1 MVRLKGYMVFPSFIE
16 APKRRQNDL
25 AENRGSRMRR
35 TVTTIFLLVLVAL
48 LCPYRLQAAPG
59 KVEYLE
65 AKPLSKVVTPRLKP
79 VEAGSKL
86 VYVITWG
93 GDVSLIYG
101 VQEGLFREAG
111 LDVALTLENDF
122 AKQVQAVLDG
132 KTPYLRGTMGMINAA
147 AEVFKAAGTDLV
159 VIVQLT
165 WSTGGD
171 TMTVRPSVRT
181 PNDLKGKAIALQLYG
196 PHMDYM
202 ANILVN
208 AGLRPAQ
215 VTLRWLKELTLP
227 TYETQGTTVDAV
239 SAFAADDKLDAVM
252 AISPDALKLTSN
264 GTVGTGSEGSVKGA
278 RVLLSTKTA
287 SRIIADVYAVRKDYF
302 DTHRA
307 DVQKFVHTVLRSQ
320 EALTELLA
328 NKPSQQ
334 AKYRQILAAAAD
346 LLLGAPQATADV
358 EGMLGD
364 CEFVFHA
371 GNVAFFT
378 GIGTTRTLT
387 TLTEEIQPA
396 FIEMGLITKRVAL
409 QSAGWDY
416 NQLTAG
422 LKNTREVAAPK
433 FDPGRAQQAVEKQLA
448 VEPAAWETEGTL
460 FVIEITFDPNQS
472 VFAEDRYAN
481 DYQKALQVAQTYG
494 GALVVVEGH
503 SDPLGIL
510 QAQQKGERK
519 EVLDQMRQVAKNLS
533 LARAN
538 SVRSSFIQYSKDHNI
553 NVDQSQFIAIGRG
566 VEAPKFN
573 PPRTKE
579 EWAANRRVRFVI
591 KQVEAELTEFKP
603 LGN

>member
-1 MVRLKGYMVFPSFIE
+1 
-16 APKRRQNDL
+16 
-25 AENRGSRMRR
+25 MRR
-35 TVTTIFLLVLVAL
+35 IATTIFVLVLVAL
-48 LCPYRLQAAPG
+48 LCPYHLQAAPN
-59 KVEYLE
+59 KVKYLE

-93 GDVSLIYG
+93 GDVSLVYG
-101 VQEGLFREAG
+101 VQAGLFREAG
-111 LDVALTLENDF
+111 LDVTLTLENDF

-147 AEVFKAAGTDLV
+147 AEAFKAAGTDLV

-181 PNDLKGKAIALQLYG
+181 PNDLKGKTIALQLYG

-202 ANILVN
+202 ANILHN
-208 AGLRPAQ
+208 AGMRPAQ

-227 TYETQGTTVDAV
+227 TYDTQGTMVDAV
-239 SAFAADDKLDAVM
+239 SAFATDDKLDAVM

-278 RVLLSTKTA
+278 LMLLSTKTA

-307 DVQKFVHTVLRSQ
+307 EVQKFVHAVLRSQ
-320 EALTELLA
+320 ETLTELLA

-334 AKYRQILAAAAD
+334 AKYRQLLAKSAD

-378 GIGTTRTLT
+378 GVGTTRTLT

-396 FIEMGLITKRVAL
+396 FSDMGLLTKRTAL
-409 QSAGWDY
+409 LSANWDY
-416 NQLTAG
+416 HQLAAG
-422 LKNTREVAAPK
+422 LKNTTITAAPK
-433 FDPGRAQQAVEKQLA
+433 FDAGRAQQAVEKQLT
-448 VEPAAWETEGTL
+448 VESSAWETE
-460 FVIEITFDPNQS
+460 
-472 VFAEDRYAN
+472 
-481 DYQKALQVAQTYG
+481 
-494 GALVVVEGH
+494 
-503 SDPLGIL
+503 
-510 QAQQKGERK
+510 
-519 EVLDQMRQVAKNLS
+519 
-533 LARAN
+533 
-538 SVRSSFIQYSKDHNI
+538 
-553 NVDQSQFIAIGRG
+553 
-566 VEAPKFN
+566 
-573 PPRTKE
+573 
-579 EWAANRRVRFVI
+579 
-591 KQVEAELTEFKP
+591 
-603 LGN
+603 

>member
-1 MVRLKGYMVFPSFIE
+1 MPRI
-16 APKRRQNDL
+16 
-25 AENRGSRMRR
+25 
-35 TVTTIFLLVLVAL
+35 VTTFFLVLFSL
-48 LCPYRLQAAPG
+48 LSMCSAQAAPG

-65 AKPLSKVVTPRLKP
+65 AKPLTRVVTPRLKP
-79 VEAGSKL
+79 IEAGSKI

-93 GDVSLIYG
+93 GDVSLVYG
-101 VQEGLFREAG
+101 VQEGLFRQEG
-111 LDVALTLENDF
+111 LDITLSLENDF

-181 PNDLKGKAIALQLYG
+181 PNDLKGKTIALQLFG

-202 ANILVN
+202 TNLLHS
-208 AGLRPAQ
+208 AGIRPSQA
-215 VTLRWLKELTLP
+215 TLRWLKELTLP
-227 TYETQGTTVDAV
+227 TYDTQGAIVDPV
-239 SAFAADDKLDAVM
+239 SAFAADDKVDAVM
-252 AISPDALKLTSN
+252 AISPDALKLTSG
-264 GTVGTGSEGSVKGA
+264 GTVGTGAEGSVKGA
-278 RVLLSTKTA
+278 RILLSTKTA
-287 SRIIADVYAVRKDYF
+287 SRVIADVYAVRKDYF

-307 DVQKFVHTVLRSQ
+307 QVQKFVHAVLSSQ
-320 EALTELLA
+320 EALTALLA

-334 AKYRQILAAAAD
+334 AKYRQVLAKSAD

-358 EGMLGD
+358 ESMLED

-378 GIGTTRTLT
+378 GVGTTRTLT
-387 TLTEEIQPA
+387 TLMEEIQPA
-396 FIEMGLITKRVAL
+396 FIDMGLLTTRVAL

-416 NQLTAG
+416 NQLAAG
-422 LKNTREVAAPK
+422 LKHTRVVATAK

-448 VEPAAWETEGTL
+448 VEPGAWETEGTL
-460 FVIEITFDPNQS
+460 FVIEIAFDPNQS
-472 VFAEDRYAN
+472 IFAEDRYAK

-494 GALVVVEGH
+494 GALVVIEGH

-510 QAQQKGERK
+510 QARQKGERT
-519 EVLDQMRQVAKNLS
+519 EMLDQMRQVAKNLS
-533 LARAN
+533 LARAS
-538 SVRSSFIQYSKDHNI
+538 SVRSSFLQYGKDHGI
-553 NVDQSQFIAIGRG
+553 HIDQSQFIAIGRG
-566 VEAPKFN
+566 VEAPKFD
-573 PPRTKE
+573 PPRTKD

>member
-1 MVRLKGYMVFPSFIE
+1 M
-16 APKRRQNDL
+16 Q
-25 AENRGSRMRR
+25 R
-35 TVTTIFLLVLVAL
+35 TATAIFLLVLVL
-48 LCPYRLQAAPG
+48 LLYPFRLQAAPS
-59 KVEYLE
+59 KIEYLE

-79 VEAGSKL
+79 VEAGAKL

-93 GDVSLIYG
+93 GDVSLVYG
-101 VQEGLFREAG
+101 LQEGLFREAG
-111 LDVALTLENDF
+111 LDLTLQLENDF

-159 VIVQLT
+159 IIVQLT
-165 WSTGGD
+165 WSNGGD
-171 TMTVRPSVRT
+171 TMTVRQSIRT
-181 PNDLKGKAIALQLYG
+181 PNDLKGRTIALQLYG

-202 ANILVN
+202 ANILTS

-227 TYETQGTTVDAV
+227 TYDTQDTMVDSV

-264 GTVGTGSEGSVKGA
+264 GTVGTGAEGSVKGA
-278 RVLLSTKTA
+278 RILLSTKTA
-287 SRIIADVYAVRKDYF
+287 SRIIADVYALRKDYF

-307 DVQKFVHTVLRSQ
+307 EVQKFVHAVLRSQ

-328 NKPSQQ
+328 NKSSQQ
-334 AKYRQILAAAAD
+334 AKYRQLLVKSAD

-378 GIGTTRTLT
+378 GVGTTRTLT

-396 FIEMGLITKRVAL
+396 FIDMGLLSKRVAL

-416 NQLTAG
+416 NQLTAA
-422 LKNTREVAAPK
+422 LKNTRATAAPK
-433 FDPGRAQQAVEKQLA
+433 FDSARAQQAVEKQLA
-448 VEPAAWETEGTL
+448 VEPGAWETEGTL

-481 DYQKALQVAQTYG
+481 DYQKAMQVAQTYG
-494 GALVVVEGH
+494 GALVVIEGH

-510 QAQQKGERK
+510 QAQQKGERT
-519 EVLDQMRQVAKNLS
+519 EVLEQMRQVAKNLS

-538 SVRSSFIQYSKDHNI
+538 SVRSSFIQYGKDHGI
-553 NVDQSQFIAIGRG
+553 AIDQSQFIAIGRG
-566 VEAPKFN
+566 VEAPKFG

>member
-1 MVRLKGYMVFPSFIE
+1 
-16 APKRRQNDL
+16 
-25 AENRGSRMRR
+25 MRR
-35 TVTTIFLLVLVAL
+35 TATTIFLLVLVAL
-48 LCPYRLQAAPG
+48 LCPYHLQAAPS

-65 AKPLSKVVTPRLKP
+65 AKPLSKVVTPHLKP

-93 GDVSLIYG
+93 GDVSLVYG
-101 VQEGLFREAG
+101 VQEGIFREAG
-111 LDVALTLENDF
+111 LDVTLTLENDF

-147 AEVFKAAGTDLV
+147 AEAFKAAGTDLV

-181 PNDLKGKAIALQLYG
+181 PNDLKGKTIALQLYG

-202 ANILVN
+202 ANILHN
-208 AGLRPAQ
+208 AGIRPAQ

-227 TYETQGTTVDAV
+227 TYDTQGTLVDAV
-239 SAFAADDKLDAVM
+239 SAFTTDDKLDAVM

-278 RVLLSTKTA
+278 HILLSTKTA

-307 DVQKFVHTVLRSQ
+307 DVQKFVHAVLRGQ
-320 EALTELLA
+320 EALTEMLA

-334 AKYRQILAAAAD
+334 AKYRQLLAASAD

-364 CEFVFHA
+364 CEFVFHT

-378 GIGTTRTLT
+378 GVGTTRTLT

-396 FIEMGLITKRVAL
+396 FIDMGLITKRVAL

-416 NQLTAG
+416 SQLTAG
-422 LKNTREVAAPK
+422 LKNTRAVAAPK
-433 FDPGRAQQAVEKQLA
+433 FDPERAQQAVEKQLA
-448 VEPAAWETEGTL
+448 VEPGAWEIEGTL

-472 VFAEDRYAN
+472 VFVEDRYAN
-481 DYQKALQVAQTYG
+481 DYQKALQIAQTYG

-538 SVRSSFIQYSKDHNI
+538 SVRSSFIQYCKDHSI

-591 KQVEAELTEFKP
+591 KQVEAELSEFKP

>member
-1 MVRLKGYMVFPSFIE
+1 MGLLAYRGVDSTVEKSAAQRRNGM
-16 APKRRQNDL
+16 KRI
-25 AENRGSRMRR
+25 
-35 TVTTIFLLVLVAL
+35 VTAFVLVLFSL
-48 LCPYRLQAAPG
+48 LYTSSVPAAPS

-65 AKPLSKVVTPRLKP
+65 VKPLSKVVTPRLKP
-79 VEAGSKL
+79 IETGGKV

-93 GDVSLIYG
+93 GDVSLVYG
-101 VQEGLFREAG
+101 IQEGLFRQEG
-111 LDVALTLENDF
+111 LDITLSLENDF

-171 TMTVRPSVRT
+171 TMTVRPSIRT
-181 PNDLKGKAIALQLYG
+181 PNDLKGKTIALQLYG

-202 ANILVN
+202 ANILNN
-208 AGLRPAQ
+208 AGIRPAQ

-227 TYETQGTTVDAV
+227 TYDTQGAIVDAV
-239 SAFAADDKLDAVM
+239 SAFATDDTVDAVM

-278 RVLLSTKTA
+278 RMLLSTKTA

-307 DVQKFVHTVLRSQ
+307 DVQQFVHAVLRSQ

-328 NKPSQQ
+328 NKPAQQ
-334 AKYRQILAAAAD
+334 AKYRQILAKSAD

-358 EGMLGD
+358 ESMLGD
-364 CEFVFHA
+364 CEFVFHT

-378 GIGTTRTLT
+378 GVGTTRTFT

-396 FIEMGLITKRVAL
+396 FIEMGLMTKRVAL
-409 QSAGWDY
+409 QSPGWDY
-416 NQLTAG
+416 NQLAAG
-422 LKNTREVAAPK
+422 LKNTRAIAAAK
-433 FDPGRAQQAVEKQLA
+433 FDPTRAQQAVEKQLA
-448 VEPAAWETEGTL
+448 VEPGAWETEGTL
-460 FVIEITFDPNQS
+460 FVIEIAFDPNQS
-472 VFAEDRYAN
+472 IFAEDRYAN
-481 DYQKALQVAQTYG
+481 DYLKALQVTQTYG

-510 QAQQKGERK
+510 QAQQKGERT

-538 SVRSSFIQYSKDHNI
+538 SVRSSFIQYCKDHSVSI
-553 NVDQSQFIAIGRG
+553 DQSQFIAIGRG

-591 KQVEAELTEFKP
+591 KQVESELTEFKP

>member
-1 MVRLKGYMVFPSFIE
+1 M
-16 APKRRQNDL
+16 KR
-25 AENRGSRMRR
+25 M
-35 TVTTIFLLVLVAL
+35 VTTIVVVLFAL
-48 LCPYRLQAAPG
+48 LCTCSAQAAPS
-59 KVEYLE
+59 KVDYLE
-65 AKPLSKVVTPRLKP
+65 VKPLSKVATPRLKP
-79 VEAGSKL
+79 IEAGSKT

-93 GDVSLIYG
+93 GDVSLVYG
-101 VQEGLFREAG
+101 VQEGLFRAEG
-111 LDVALTLENDF
+111 LDITLSLENDF
-122 AKQVQAVLDG
+122 AKQTQAVLDG

-171 TMTVRPSVRT
+171 TMTVRPSIRT
-181 PNDLKGKAIALQLYG
+181 PNDLKGRSIALQLYG

-202 ANILVN
+202 ANILN
-208 AGLRPAQ
+208 SAGIRPSQ
-215 VTLRWLKELTLP
+215 VILRWLKELTLP
-227 TYETQGTTVDAV
+227 TYDTQGTIVDAV
-239 SAFAADDKLDAVM
+239 SAFAADDKIDAVM

-264 GTVGTGSEGSVKGA
+264 GMVGTGAEGSVKGA
-278 RVLLSTKTA
+278 RMLLSTKTA

-307 DVQKFVHTVLRSQ
+307 EVQRFVHAILRSQ
-320 EALTELLA
+320 EVLTELLA
-328 NKPSQQ
+328 NKTSQQ
-334 AKYRQILAAAAD
+334 AKYRQILAKSAD

-358 EGMLGD
+358 ESMLGD

-378 GIGTTRTLT
+378 GVGTTRTLT

-396 FIEMGLITKRVAL
+396 FIDMGLITKRVDL

-416 NQLTAG
+416 NQLAGG
-422 LKNTREVAAPK
+422 LKNTRAIATAK
-433 FDPGRAQQAVEKQLA
+433 FDPGRAQQTVEKQLA
-448 VEPAAWETEGTL
+448 VEPGAWETEGTL
-460 FVIEITFDPNQS
+460 FVIEIAFDPNQS
-472 VFAEDRYAN
+472 VFAEDRYAK

-494 GALVVVEGH
+494 GALVVIEGH
-503 SDPLGIL
+503 SDPLGVL
-510 QAQQKGERK
+510 QAQQKGDRT

-538 SVRSSFIQYSKDHNI
+538 SVRSSFLQYSKDHGMNL
-553 NVDQSQFIAIGRG
+553 DQSQFIAIGRG

>member
-1 MVRLKGYMVFPSFIE
+1 MGLLAYRGVDSTVEKSAAQRRNGM
-16 APKRRQNDL
+16 KRI
-25 AENRGSRMRR
+25 
-35 TVTTIFLLVLVAL
+35 VTAFVLVLFSL
-48 LCPYRLQAAPG
+48 LYMSSVQAAPS

-65 AKPLSKVVTPRLKP
+65 VKPLSKVVTPRLKP
-79 VEAGSKL
+79 IETGGKV

-93 GDVSLIYG
+93 GDVSLVYG
-101 VQEGLFREAG
+101 IQEGLFRQEG
-111 LDVALTLENDF
+111 LDITLSLENDF

-171 TMTVRPSVRT
+171 TMTVRPSIRT
-181 PNDLKGKAIALQLYG
+181 PNDLKGKTIALQLYG

-202 ANILVN
+202 ANILNN
-208 AGLRPAQ
+208 AGIRPAQ

-227 TYETQGTTVDAV
+227 TYDTQGAIVDAV
-239 SAFAADDKLDAVM
+239 SAFATDDTVDAVM
-252 AISPDALKLTSN
+252 AISPDALKLTTN

-278 RVLLSTKTA
+278 RMLLSTKTA

-307 DVQKFVHTVLRSQ
+307 DVQKFVHAVLRSQ

-328 NKPSQQ
+328 NKPAQQ
-334 AKYRQILAAAAD
+334 AKYRQILAKSAD

-358 EGMLGD
+358 ESMLGD
-364 CEFVFHA
+364 CEFVFHT

-378 GIGTTRTLT
+378 GVGTTRTFT

-396 FIEMGLITKRVAL
+396 FIEMGLMTKRVAP
-409 QSAGWDY
+409 QSPGWDY
-416 NQLTAG
+416 NQLAAG
-422 LKNTREVAAPK
+422 LKNTRAIAAAK
-433 FDPGRAQQAVEKQLA
+433 FDPTRAQQAVEKQLA
-448 VEPAAWETEGTL
+448 VEPGAWETEGTL
-460 FVIEITFDPNQS
+460 FVIEIAFDPNQS
-472 VFAEDRYAN
+472 IFAEDRYAN
-481 DYQKALQVAQTYG
+481 DYLKALQVTQTYG

-510 QAQQKGERK
+510 QAQQKGERT

-538 SVRSSFIQYSKDHNI
+538 SVRSSFIQYCKDHSVSI
-553 NVDQSQFIAIGRG
+553 DQSQFIAIGRG

-591 KQVEAELTEFKP
+591 KQVESELTEFKP

>member
-1 MVRLKGYMVFPSFIE
+1 MRGIATTVF
-16 APKRRQNDL
+16 L
-25 AENRGSRMRR
+25 GL
-35 TVTTIFLLVLVAL
+35 FLLLSMGGA
-48 LCPYRLQAAPG
+48 QAAPG

-79 VEAGSKL
+79 VETGAKL

-93 GDVSLIYG
+93 GDVSLVYG
-101 VQEGLFREAG
+101 SQEGLFREAG
-111 LDVALTLENDF
+111 LDIALSLENDF

-171 TMTVRPSVRT
+171 TMTVRPSIRT
-181 PNDLKGKAIALQLYG
+181 PNDLKGKTLALQLYG

-202 ANILVN
+202 ANILRSV
-208 AGLRPAQ
+208 GIRPAQ
-215 VTLRWLKELTLP
+215 TTLRWLKELTLP
-227 TYETQGTTVDAV
+227 TYDTQGAIVDAV
-239 SAFAADDKLDAVM
+239 SAFAADETLDAVM
-252 AISPDALKLTSN
+252 AISPDALKLTS
-264 GTVGTGSEGSVKGA
+264 GGSVGTGAEGSVKGA

-302 DTHRA
+302 DAHRA
-307 DVQKFVHTVLRSQ
+307 QVQKFVYAALQSQ
-320 EALTELLA
+320 EALSELMA
-328 NKPSQQ
+328 NKASQQ
-334 AKYRQILAAAAD
+334 AKYRQILAKAAD
-346 LLLGAPQATADV
+346 LLLGASQATADV
-358 EGMLGD
+358 ESMLGD

-378 GIGTTRTLT
+378 GVGTTRTLT

-396 FIEMGLITKRVAL
+396 FIDMGLMSARVPL

-416 NQLTAG
+416 NQLAAG
-422 LKNTREVAAPK
+422 LKHTRAVATAR

-448 VEPAAWETEGTL
+448 VEPGAWETEGTL
-460 FVIEITFDPNQS
+460 FVIEIGFEPNQS
-472 VFAEDRYAN
+472 VFAEDRYAS

-494 GALVVVEGH
+494 GALVVIEGH

-510 QAQQKGERK
+510 QAQQKGERA

-538 SVRSSFIQYSKDHNI
+538 AVRSSFIHYGKDHGI
-553 NVDQSQFIAIGRG
+553 SVDQSQFIAIGRG

-591 KQVEAELTEFKP
+591 KQVESELTEFKP
-603 LGN
+603 LGNP

>member
-1 MVRLKGYMVFPSFIE
+1 MQRVASAFF
-16 APKRRQNDL
+16 
-25 AENRGSRMRR
+25 
-35 TVTTIFLLVLVAL
+35 LVLFSL
-48 LCPYRLQAAPG
+48 LHVCRTQAAPA

-79 VEAGSKL
+79 VETGAKI

-93 GDVSLIYG
+93 GDVSLVYG
-101 VQEGLFREAG
+101 VQEGLFREEG
-111 LDVALTLENDF
+111 LDIGLNLENDF

-132 KTPYLRGTMGMINAA
+132 KTPYLRGTLGMINAA
-147 AEVFKAAGTDLV
+147 TEVFKAAGTDLV
-159 VIVQLT
+159 VVVQLT

-171 TMTVRPSVRT
+171 TMTVRQSVRT
-181 PNDLKGKAIALQLYG
+181 PNDLKGKTIALQLYG
-196 PHMDYM
+196 PHMDYV
-202 ANILVN
+202 ANLLNN
-208 AGLRPAQ
+208 AGIHPTQ

-264 GTVGTGSEGSVKGA
+264 GTVGTGAEGSVKGA
-278 RVLLSTKTA
+278 RILLSTKTA

-307 DVQKFVHTVLRSQ
+307 EVQKFVHAVLRSQ

-334 AKYRQILAAAAD
+334 AKYRQLLARAAD
-346 LLLGAPQATADV
+346 LLLGASQATADV
-358 EGMLGD
+358 EGMLED
-364 CEFVFHA
+364 CEFVFHT

-378 GIGTTRTLT
+378 GVGTTRTLT

-396 FIEMGLITKRVAL
+396 FIDMGLMTRRVAL

-416 NQLTAG
+416 NQLTTG
-422 LKNTREVAAPK
+422 LKNTRAVAAPR
-433 FDPGRAQQAVEKQLA
+433 FDPARAQQAVEKQLA
-448 VEPAAWETEGTL
+448 VEPGAWETEGTL

-472 VFAEDRYAN
+472 IFAEDRYAN

-494 GALVVVEGH
+494 GALVVIEGH
-503 SDPLGIL
+503 SDPLGLL
-510 QAQQKGERK
+510 QAQQKGERL

-538 SVRSSFIQYSKDHNI
+538 SVRSSFIQYSKDHGVSI
-553 NVDQSQFIAIGRG
+553 DQSQFIAIGRG

>member
-1 MVRLKGYMVFPSFIE
+1 MQSIV
-16 APKRRQNDL
+16 
-25 AENRGSRMRR
+25 
-35 TVTTIFLLVLVAL
+35 TVCIAVLFSLLSIASV
-48 LCPYRLQAAPG
+48 QAAPG

-65 AKPLSKVVTPRLKP
+65 VKALSKVVTPRLKP
-79 VEAGSKL
+79 IEANAKTL
-86 VYVITWG
+86 YVITWG
-93 GDVSLIYG
+93 GDVSMVYG
-101 VQEGLFREAG
+101 VQEGYFRQEG
-111 LDVALTLENDF
+111 MDTRLSLENDF

-171 TMTVRPSVRT
+171 TMTVRPSIRT

-196 PHMDYM
+196 PHMDYL
-202 ANILVN
+202 ANILN
-208 AGLRPAQ
+208 SAGIRPAQ

-227 TYETQGTTVDAV
+227 TYDTQGTMVDAV
-239 SAFAADDKLDAVM
+239 SAFTVDDKIDAVM

-264 GTVGTGSEGSVKGA
+264 GAVGTGAEGSVKGA

-302 DTHRA
+302 DTHRS
-307 DVQKFVHTVLRSQ
+307 DVQKFVHAVLRSQ
-320 EALTELLA
+320 EALTELLSS
-328 NKPSQQ
+328 KSSQQ
-334 AKYRQILAAAAD
+334 AKYSQLLVKSAD

-358 EGMLGD
+358 ESMLGD
-364 CEFVFHA
+364 CEFVYHS

-378 GIGTTRTLT
+378 GVGTTRTLT

-396 FIEMGLITKRVAL
+396 FIDMGLMTKRVSL

-416 NQLTAG
+416 NQLAAG
-422 LKNTREVAAPK
+422 LKNTRAITTAK
-433 FDPGRAQQAVEKQLA
+433 FDPTRAQQAVEKQLA
-448 VEPAAWETEGTL
+448 VEPGAWETEGTL
-460 FVIEITFDPNQS
+460 FVIEIAFDPNQS
-472 VFAEDRYAN
+472 VFAEDRYAR
-481 DYQKALQVAQTYG
+481 DYEKALQIAQTYG
-494 GALVVVEGH
+494 GALVVIEGH

-510 QAQQKGERK
+510 QAQQKGERT

-538 SVRSSFIQYSKDHNI
+538 SVRSSFIQYSRDQNI
-553 NVDQSQFIAIGRG
+553 QIDPSQFLAIGRG

-573 PPRTKE
+573 PPRTKD

-591 KQVEAELTEFKP
+591 KQVESELTEFKP

>member
-1 MVRLKGYMVFPSFIE
+1 MHAHTATRAYEVADSKTEKSAE
-16 APKRRQNDL
+16 KRRNGMKNIITAFAL
-25 AENRGSRMRR
+25 ILFS
-35 TVTTIFLLVLVAL
+35 LLFMCSA
-48 LCPYRLQAAPG
+48 QGAPG
-59 KVEYLE
+59 KGEYLE

-79 VEAGSKL
+79 IEAGSKL

-93 GDVSLIYG
+93 GDVSLVYG
-101 VQEGLFREAG
+101 VQEGLFRAAG

-147 AEVFKAAGTDLV
+147 AEVFKAAGTELV

-181 PNDLKGKAIALQLYG
+181 PNDLRGKTIALQLYG

-202 ANILVN
+202 ANILGN
-208 AGLRPAQ
+208 AGIRPSQA
-215 VTLRWLKELTLP
+215 TLRWLKELTLP
-227 TYETQGTTVDAV
+227 TYDTQGVTVDPV
-239 SAFAADDKLDAVM
+239 SAFTIDDKIDVVM
-252 AISPDALKLTSN
+252 AISPDALKLTS
-264 GTVGTGSEGSVKGA
+264 GGAVGTGAEGSVKGA
-278 RVLLSTKTA
+278 RILLSTKTA

-302 DTHRA
+302 DAQRA
-307 DVQKFVHTVLRSQ
+307 QVQKFVHAVLRSQ
-320 EALTELLA
+320 EGLTELLA
-328 NKPSQQ
+328 NKSSQQ
-334 AKYRQILAAAAD
+334 AKYRQLLAKSAD

-358 EGMLGD
+358 ESMLGD
-364 CEFVFHA
+364 CEFVFHT

-378 GIGTTRTLT
+378 GVGTTRTLT
-387 TLTEEIQPA
+387 TLAEEIQPA
-396 FIEMGLITKRVAL
+396 FIDMGLMTKRVAL
-409 QSAGWDY
+409 QAAGWDY
-416 NQLTAG
+416 NQLAAG
-422 LKNTREVAAPK
+422 LKNTRAVATAR
-433 FDPGRAQQAVEKQLA
+433 FDPSRAQQAVEKQLA
-448 VEPAAWETEGTL
+448 VEPGAWETEGTL
-460 FVIEITFDPNQS
+460 FVIEIAFDPNQS
-472 VFAEDRYAN
+472 VFAEDRYAQ
-481 DYQKALQVAQTYG
+481 DYQKALQIAQTYG
-494 GALVVVEGH
+494 GALVVIEGH
-503 SDPLGIL
+503 SDPLGIS
-510 QAQQKGERK
+510 QAQQKGERP

-538 SVRSSFIQYSKDHNI
+538 SVRSSFIQYGKDHGV

-566 VEAPKFN
+566 IEAPKFN

>member
-1 MVRLKGYMVFPSFIE
+1 
-16 APKRRQNDL
+16 
-25 AENRGSRMRR
+25 MRR

-48 LCPYRLQAAPG
+48 LCPYHLQAAPS

-101 VQEGLFREAG
+101 VQEGLFRAAG

-181 PNDLKGKAIALQLYG
+181 PNDLKGKTIALQLYG

-202 ANILVN
+202 ANILSN
-208 AGLRPAQ
+208 AGVRPAQ

-227 TYETQGTTVDAV
+227 TYDTQGTMVDAV
-239 SAFAADDKLDAVM
+239 SAFAADDRLDAVM

-278 RVLLSTKTA
+278 RILLSTKTA

-320 EALTELLA
+320 EALSELLA

-334 AKYRQILAAAAD
+334 AKYRQLLATSAD
-346 LLLGAPQATADV
+346 LLLGASQATADV

-378 GIGTTRTLT
+378 GVGTTRTLT

-396 FIEMGLITKRVAL
+396 FIEMGLMTKRVAL

-422 LKNTREVAAPK
+422 LKNTRAVAAPQ

-448 VEPAAWETEGTL
+448 VEPGAWETEGTL

-538 SVRSSFIQYSKDHNI
+538 AVRSSFIQYSKDHHI

-591 KQVEAELTEFKP
+591 KQVEAELSEFKP

>member
-1 MVRLKGYMVFPSFIE
+1 MQRL
-16 APKRRQNDL
+16 
-25 AENRGSRMRR
+25 
-35 TVTTIFLLVLVAL
+35 VTTCFLVLFSL
-48 LCPYRLQAAPG
+48 LSTCSAQAVPG

-65 AKPLSKVVTPRLKP
+65 AKPLSKAVTPRLKP
-79 VEAGSKL
+79 VETGAKT

-93 GDVSLIYG
+93 GDVSLVYG
-101 VQEGLFREAG
+101 VQEGLFRGEG
-111 LDVALTLENDF
+111 LDMTLSLENDF

-159 VIVQLT
+159 AIVQLT

-171 TMTVRPSVRT
+171 TMTVRPSIRT
-181 PNDLKGKAIALQLYG
+181 PNDLKGKTIALQLYG
-196 PHMDYM
+196 PHMDYL
-202 ANILVN
+202 ANILSS
-208 AGLRPAQ
+208 AGIRPAQ

-227 TYETQGTTVDAV
+227 TYDTQGAMVDPV

-264 GTVGTGSEGSVKGA
+264 GTVGTGAEGSVKGA
-278 RVLLSTKTA
+278 RMLLSTKTA
-287 SRIIADVYAVRKDYF
+287 SRVIADVYAVRKDYF
-302 DTHRA
+302 DTHRTE
-307 DVQKFVHTVLRSQ
+307 VQKFVHAVLRSQ
-320 EALTELLA
+320 EALTDLLT
-328 NKPSQQ
+328 NKASQQ
-334 AKYRQILAAAAD
+334 AKYRQILAKSAD

-378 GIGTTRTLT
+378 GVGTTRTLT

-396 FIEMGLITKRVAL
+396 FIDMGLMTRRVAL

-422 LKNTREVAAPK
+422 LKNTRAIAAPK

-448 VEPAAWETEGTL
+448 IEPGTWEIEGTL

-481 DYQKALQVAQTYG
+481 DYQKALQIAQTYG
-494 GALVVVEGH
+494 GALVVIEGH
-503 SDPLGIL
+503 SDPLGVL
-510 QAQQKGERK
+510 QAQQKGERL

-538 SVRSSFIQYSKDHNI
+538 AVRSSFIQYSKEHNI
-553 NVDQSQFIAIGRG
+553 NLDQSQFIAIGRG
-566 VEAPKFN
+566 VEAPKFS
-573 PPRTKE
+573 PPRTRE

>member
-1 MVRLKGYMVFPSFIE
+1 MTILAYKAVDLTKKESAE
-16 APKRRQNDL
+16 KRRDGMKGIIT
-25 AENRGSRMRR
+25 AF
-35 TVTTIFLLVLVAL
+35 ILVLFSL
-48 LCPYRLQAAPG
+48 LFICSAQAAPD

-65 AKPLSKVVTPRLKP
+65 VKPLSKVVTPRLKP
-79 VEAGSKL
+79 VEASTKL

-93 GDVSLIYG
+93 GDVSIVYG
-101 VQEGLFREAG
+101 VQEGLFRAEG
-111 LDVALTLENDF
+111 LDVTLRLENDF

-171 TMTVRPSVRT
+171 TMTVRPSIRT
-181 PNDLKGKAIALQLYG
+181 PSDLPGKTIALQLYG

-202 ANILVN
+202 ANILRN
-208 AGLRPAQ
+208 AGIRPAQ
-215 VTLRWLKELTLP
+215 VTPRWLKELTLP
-227 TYETQGTTVDAV
+227 TYDTQGTIVDAV
-239 SAFAADDKLDAVM
+239 SAFAADDKVDAVM
-252 AISPDALKLTSN
+252 AISPDALKFTSG
-264 GTVGTGSEGSVKGA
+264 GTVGTGAEGSVKGA
-278 RVLLSTKTA
+278 RILLSTKTA

-302 DTHRA
+302 EANRA
-307 DVQKFVHTVLRSQ
+307 PVQKFVHALLRSQ

-328 NKPSQQ
+328 NKAAQQ
-334 AKYRQILAAAAD
+334 AKYRQILATSAD

-358 EGMLGD
+358 ESMLGD
-364 CEFVFHA
+364 CEFVFHT

-378 GIGTTRTLT
+378 GVGTTRTLS

-396 FIEMGLITKRVAL
+396 FIEMGLMTQRVSL
-409 QSAGWDY
+409 PSAGWDY
-416 NQLTAG
+416 NQLAGG
-422 LKNTREVAAPK
+422 LKHTREVAASK
-433 FDPGRAQQAVEKQLA
+433 FDPARAQQAVERQLA
-448 VEPAAWETEGTL
+448 VEPGAWETEGTL
-460 FVIEITFDPNQS
+460 FVIEIAFDPNQS
-472 VFAEDRYAN
+472 VFAEDRYAK
-481 DYQKALQVAQTYG
+481 DYEKALHITQTYG
-494 GALVVVEGH
+494 GALVVIEGH
-503 SDPLGIL
+503 SDPLGLL
-510 QAQQKGERK
+510 QSQQKGERT

-538 SVRSSFIQYSKDHNI
+538 AVRSSFLQYSKDHGMHI
-553 NVDQSQFIAIGRG
+553 DPSQFIAIGRG

-591 KQVEAELTEFKP
+591 KQVESELTEFKP

>member
-1 MVRLKGYMVFPSFIE
+1 MGLLAYRGVDSTVEKSAAQRRNGM
-16 APKRRQNDL
+16 KRI
-25 AENRGSRMRR
+25 
-35 TVTTIFLLVLVAL
+35 VTAFVLVLFSL
-48 LCPYRLQAAPG
+48 LYTSSVPAAPS

-65 AKPLSKVVTPRLKP
+65 VKPLSKVVTPRLKP
-79 VEAGSKL
+79 IETGGKV

-93 GDVSLIYG
+93 GDVSLVYG
-101 VQEGLFREAG
+101 IQEGLFRQEG
-111 LDVALTLENDF
+111 LDITLSLENDF

-171 TMTVRPSVRT
+171 TMTVRPSIRT
-181 PNDLKGKAIALQLYG
+181 PNDLKGKTIALQLYG

-202 ANILVN
+202 ANILNN
-208 AGLRPAQ
+208 AGIRPAQ

-227 TYETQGTTVDAV
+227 TYDTQGAIVDAV
-239 SAFAADDKLDAVM
+239 SAFATDDTVDAVM

-278 RVLLSTKTA
+278 RMLLSTKTA

-307 DVQKFVHTVLRSQ
+307 DVQKFVHAVLRSQ

-328 NKPSQQ
+328 NKPAQQ
-334 AKYRQILAAAAD
+334 AKYRQILAKSAD

-358 EGMLGD
+358 ESMLGD
-364 CEFVFHA
+364 CEFVFHT

-378 GIGTTRTLT
+378 GVGTTRTFT

-396 FIEMGLITKRVAL
+396 FIEMGLMTKRVAL
-409 QSAGWDY
+409 QSPGWDY
-416 NQLTAG
+416 NQLAAG
-422 LKNTREVAAPK
+422 LKNTRAIAAAK
-433 FDPGRAQQAVEKQLA
+433 FDPTRAQQAVEKQLA
-448 VEPAAWETEGTL
+448 VEPGAWETEGTL
-460 FVIEITFDPNQS
+460 FVIEIAFDPNQS
-472 VFAEDRYAN
+472 IFAEDRYAN
-481 DYQKALQVAQTYG
+481 DYLKALQVTQTYG

-510 QAQQKGERK
+510 QAQQKGERT

-538 SVRSSFIQYSKDHNI
+538 SVRSSFIQYCKDHSVSI
-553 NVDQSQFIAIGRG
+553 DQSQFIAIGRG

-591 KQVEAELTEFKP
+591 KQVESELTEFKP

>member
-1 MVRLKGYMVFPSFIE
+1 MPRI
-16 APKRRQNDL
+16 
-25 AENRGSRMRR
+25 
-35 TVTTIFLLVLVAL
+35 VTTFFLVLFSL
-48 LCPYRLQAAPG
+48 LSMCSAQAAPG

-65 AKPLSKVVTPRLKP
+65 AKPLTKVVTPRLKP
-79 VEAGSKL
+79 IEAGSKI

-93 GDVSLIYG
+93 GDVSLVYG
-101 VQEGLFREAG
+101 VQEGLFRQEG
-111 LDVALTLENDF
+111 LDITLSLENDF

-181 PNDLKGKAIALQLYG
+181 PNDLKGKTIALQLFG

-202 ANILVN
+202 TNLLHS
-208 AGLRPAQ
+208 AGIRPSQA
-215 VTLRWLKELTLP
+215 TLRWLKELTLP
-227 TYETQGTTVDAV
+227 TYDTQGAIVDPV
-239 SAFAADDKLDAVM
+239 SAFAADDKVDAVM
-252 AISPDALKLTSN
+252 AISPDALKLTSG
-264 GTVGTGSEGSVKGA
+264 GTVGTGAEGSVKGA
-278 RVLLSTKTA
+278 RILLSTKTA
-287 SRIIADVYAVRKDYF
+287 SRVIADVYAVRKDYF

-307 DVQKFVHTVLRSQ
+307 QVQKFVHAVLSSQ
-320 EALTELLA
+320 EALTALLA

-334 AKYRQILAAAAD
+334 AKYRQVLAKSAD

-358 EGMLGD
+358 ESMLED

-378 GIGTTRTLT
+378 GVGTTRTLT
-387 TLTEEIQPA
+387 TLMEEIQPA
-396 FIEMGLITKRVAL
+396 FIDMGLLTTRVAL

-416 NQLTAG
+416 NQLAAG
-422 LKNTREVAAPK
+422 LKHTRVVATAK

-448 VEPAAWETEGTL
+448 VEPGAWETEGTL
-460 FVIEITFDPNQS
+460 FVIEIAFDPNQS
-472 VFAEDRYAN
+472 IFAEDRYAK

-494 GALVVVEGH
+494 GALVVIEGH

-510 QAQQKGERK
+510 QARQKGERT
-519 EVLDQMRQVAKNLS
+519 EMLDQMRQVAKNLS
-533 LARAN
+533 LARAS
-538 SVRSSFIQYSKDHNI
+538 SVRSSFLQYGKDHGI
-553 NVDQSQFIAIGRG
+553 HIDQSQFIAIGRG
-566 VEAPKFN
+566 VEAPKFD
-573 PPRTKE
+573 PPRTKD

>member
-1 MVRLKGYMVFPSFIE
+1 MQRFVMACIAILFS
-16 APKRRQNDL
+16 
-25 AENRGSRMRR
+25 
-35 TVTTIFLLVLVAL
+35 LLLMAGA
-48 LCPYRLQAAPG
+48 QAAPG

-65 AKPLSKVVTPRLKP
+65 VKALSKMVTPRLKP
-79 VEAGSKL
+79 IEAGTKM

-93 GDVSLIYG
+93 GDVSLVYG
-101 VQEGLFREAG
+101 VQQGLFRQEG
-111 LDVALTLENDF
+111 VDISLSLENDF

-171 TMTVRPSVRT
+171 TMTVRPSIRT
-181 PNDLKGKAIALQLYG
+181 PNDLKGKTIALQLYG
-196 PHMDYM
+196 PHMDYL
-202 ANILVN
+202 ANILN
-208 AGLRPAQ
+208 SAGIRPAQ

-227 TYETQGTTVDAV
+227 TYDTQGTMVDAV
-239 SAFAADDKLDAVM
+239 SAFAADDKIDAVM

-264 GTVGTGSEGSVKGA
+264 GAVGTGAEGSVKGA
-278 RVLLSTKTA
+278 RMLLSTKTA

-302 DTHRA
+302 DTHRP
-307 DVQKFVHTVLRSQ
+307 DVQKFVHAVLRGQ
-320 EALTELLA
+320 EALTELLS
-328 NKPSQQ
+328 NKSSQQ
-334 AKYRQILAAAAD
+334 AKYSQLLVKSAD

-358 EGMLGD
+358 ESMLGD
-364 CEFVFHA
+364 CEFVFHT

-378 GIGTTRTLT
+378 GVGTTRTVT

-396 FIEMGLITKRVAL
+396 FIDMGLMTKRVSL

-416 NQLTAG
+416 NQLAAG
-422 LKNTREVAAPK
+422 LTNTRAIATAK
-433 FDPGRAQQAVEKQLA
+433 FDPTRAQQAVEKQLA
-448 VEPAAWETEGTL
+448 VEPGAWETEGTL
-460 FVIEITFDPNQS
+460 FVIEIAFDPNQS
-472 VFAEDRYAN
+472 VFAEDRYAK
-481 DYQKALQVAQTYG
+481 DYEKALQIAQTYG
-494 GALVVVEGH
+494 GALVVIEGH
-503 SDPLGIL
+503 SDPLGLL
-510 QAQQKGERK
+510 QAQQKGERT
-519 EVLDQMRQVAKNLS
+519 EVLDQLRQVAKNLS

-538 SVRSSFIQYSKDHNI
+538 SVRSSFLQYSKEQNI
-553 NVDQSQFIAIGRG
+553 HIDPSQFLAIGRG

-591 KQVEAELTEFKP
+591 KQVESELTEFKP

>member
-1 MVRLKGYMVFPSFIE
+1 MP
-16 APKRRQNDL
+16 
-25 AENRGSRMRR
+25 R
-35 TVTTIFLLVLVAL
+35 TATTVFLLGLFLL
-48 LCPYRLQAAPG
+48 LCPCRLQAAPG
-59 KVEYLE
+59 KIEYLE
-65 AKPLSKVVTPRLKP
+65 VKPLSKVVTPRLKP
-79 VEAGSKL
+79 VETGSKL

-93 GDVSLIYG
+93 GDVSLVYG
-101 VQEGLFREAG
+101 AQEGFFREAG
-111 LDVALTLENDF
+111 LDLTLQLENDF

-147 AEVFKAAGTDLV
+147 AEVVKSAGTDLV

-181 PNDLKGKAIALQLYG
+181 PNDLKGKTIALQLYG

-202 ANILVN
+202 ANLLHN
-208 AGLRPAQ
+208 AGVRPAQ
-215 VTLRWLKELTLP
+215 VSLRWLKELTLP
-227 TYETQGTTVDAV
+227 TYDTQGAIVDAV

-264 GTVGTGSEGSVKGA
+264 GTVGTGAEGSVKGA
-278 RVLLSTKTA
+278 RLLLSTKTA
-287 SRIIADVYAVRKDYF
+287 SRIIADVYAVRKDYL
-302 DTHRA
+302 DAHRA
-307 DVQKFVHTVLRSQ
+307 EVQKFVHAVLRSQ
-320 EALTELLA
+320 EALTALLA
-328 NKPSQQ
+328 NKAAQQ
-334 AKYRQILAAAAD
+334 AKYRQILAKAAD

-378 GIGTTRTLT
+378 GVGTTRTLT

-396 FIEMGLITKRVAL
+396 FLDMGLLTRRVAL
-409 QSAGWDY
+409 QAAGWDY

-422 LKNTREVAAPK
+422 LQQTRTTAAPK
-433 FDPGRAQQAVEKQLA
+433 FDPARAQQAVERQLA
-448 VEPAAWETEGTL
+448 VEPGAWETEGTL
-460 FVIEITFDPNQS
+460 FVIEVTFDPNQS

-494 GALVVVEGH
+494 GALVVIEGH

-510 QAQQKGERK
+510 QAQQKGERA

-538 SVRSSFIQYSKDHNI
+538 AVRSSFIQYSKDHGI
-553 NVDQSQFIAIGRG
+553 SIDQTQFIAIGRG
-566 VEAPKFN
+566 VEAPKFS

>member
-1 MVRLKGYMVFPSFIE
+1 MK
-16 APKRRQNDL
+16 
-25 AENRGSRMRR
+25 R
-35 TVTTIFLLVLVAL
+35 TVATFVLVLFSL
-48 LCPYRLQAAPG
+48 LCTASAPAAPG
-59 KVEYLE
+59 KVDYLE
-65 AKPLSKVVTPRLKP
+65 VKPLSKVVTPRLKP
-79 VEAGSKL
+79 LEAGSKL

-93 GDVSLIYG
+93 GDVSLVYG
-101 VQEGLFREAG
+101 VQEGLFRHEG
-111 LDVALTLENDF
+111 LDITLSLENDF

-171 TMTVRPSVRT
+171 TMTVRPSIRT
-181 PNDLKGKAIALQLYG
+181 PNDLKGKTIALQLYG

-202 ANILVN
+202 ANILNN
-208 AGLRPAQ
+208 AGIRPAQ

-227 TYETQGTTVDAV
+227 TYDTQSTIIDAV

-307 DVQKFVHTVLRSQ
+307 EVQKFVHAVLRSQ
-320 EALTELLA
+320 ESLSELVA
-328 NKPSQQ
+328 NKQSQQ
-334 AKYRQILAAAAD
+334 AKYRQILATAAD
-346 LLLGAPQATADV
+346 LLLGASQATADV

-364 CEFVFHA
+364 CEFVFHS

-378 GIGTTRTLT
+378 GVGTTRTLT
-387 TLTEEIQPA
+387 TLTEEIQTA
-396 FIEMGLITKRVAL
+396 FIYMVLMTKRVSL

-416 NQLTAG
+416 NQLAAG
-422 LKNTREVAAPK
+422 LKHTREIAGPR
-433 FDPGRAQQAVEKQLA
+433 FDPARAQQAVERQLA
-448 VEPAAWETEGTL
+448 VQPGAWETEGTL
-460 FVIEITFDPNQS
+460 FVIEIAFDPNQS

-538 SVRSSFIQYSKDHNI
+538 SVRSSFIQYCKDHNI
-553 NVDQSQFIAIGRG
+553 NIDQSQFIAIGRG

-591 KQVEAELTEFKP
+591 KQVEAELSEFKP

>member
-1 MVRLKGYMVFPSFIE
+1 
-16 APKRRQNDL
+16 
-25 AENRGSRMRR
+25 MRR

-48 LCPYRLQAAPG
+48 LCPYRLQAAPS

-202 ANILVN
+202 TNILVN

-378 GIGTTRTLT
+378 SVGTTRTLT

-396 FIEMGLITKRVAL
+396 FIEMGLMTKRVAL

-422 LKNTREVAAPK
+422 LKNTRAVAAPQ

-448 VEPAAWETEGTL
+448 VEPGAWETEGTL
-460 FVIEITFDPNQS
+460 FVIEIAFDPNQS
-472 VFAEDRYAN
+472 VFAEDRYAT

-538 SVRSSFIQYSKDHNI
+538 AVRSSFIQYSKDHNI
-553 NVDQSQFIAIGRG
+553 SVDQSQFIAIGRG

-591 KQVEAELTEFKP
+591 KQVEAELSEFKP

>member
-1 MVRLKGYMVFPSFIE
+1 MKRIVSMVVLGFFS
-16 APKRRQNDL
+16 
-25 AENRGSRMRR
+25 
-35 TVTTIFLLVLVAL
+35 LLFMCHA
-48 LCPYRLQAAPG
+48 QAAPG
-59 KVEYLE
+59 KVDYVDVRSLG
-65 AKPLSKVVTPRLKP
+65 KVVTPRLKP
-79 VEAGSKL
+79 VEPGAKG

-93 GDVSLIYG
+93 GDVSLVYG
-101 VQEGLFREAG
+101 VQEGLFRAQG
-111 LDVALTLENDF
+111 LDVTLHLENDF
-122 AKQVQAVLDG
+122 AQQVQAVLDG

-171 TMTVRPSVRT
+171 TMTVRPSIRT
-181 PNDLKGKAIALQLYG
+181 PNDLRGKRIALQLYG

-202 ANILVN
+202 ANILGN
-208 AGLRPAQ
+208 AGIRPAQ

-227 TYETQGTTVDAV
+227 TYDTQGAIVDAV
-239 SAFAADDKLDAVM
+239 SAFAADEAVDAVM
-252 AISPDALKLTSN
+252 AISPDALKLTS
-264 GTVGTGSEGSVKGA
+264 GGSVGTGAEGSVKGA
-278 RVLLSTKTA
+278 RVLVSTKTA

-302 DTHRA
+302 DSQRTQ
-307 DVQKFVHTVLRSQ
+307 VQKFVYAVLQSQ
-320 EALTELLA
+320 EALNELLV
-328 NKPSQQ
+328 NKSSQQ
-334 AKYRQILAAAAD
+334 AKYRQLLAKSAD

-358 EGMLGD
+358 ESMLGD

-378 GIGTTRTLT
+378 GVGTTRTLT

-396 FIEMGLITKRVAL
+396 FIDMGLMTTRVPL

-416 NQLTAG
+416 NQLATG
-422 LKNTREVAAPK
+422 LKHTRAIASAK

-448 VEPAAWETEGTL
+448 IEPGAWETEGTL
-460 FVIEITFDPNQS
+460 FVIEIAFDPNQS
-472 VFAEDRYAN
+472 VFAEDRYAK

-494 GALVVVEGH
+494 GALVVIEGH

-510 QAQQKGERK
+510 QAQQKGERT

-538 SVRSSFIQYSKDHNI
+538 AVRSSFMQYGKDHGI
-553 NVDQSQFIAIGRG
+553 SVDQSQFIAIGRG

-591 KQVEAELTEFKP
+591 KQVESELSEFKP
-603 LGN
+603 LGNQ